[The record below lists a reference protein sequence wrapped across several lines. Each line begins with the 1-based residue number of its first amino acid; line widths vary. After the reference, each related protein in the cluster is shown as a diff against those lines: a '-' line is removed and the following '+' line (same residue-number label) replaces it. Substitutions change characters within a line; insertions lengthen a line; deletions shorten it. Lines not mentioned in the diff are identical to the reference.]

1 MNALNDNLNER
12 NLLRFIT
19 AGSVD
24 DGKSTL
30 IGRLLFDSKGIF
42 ADQLAAVSRAKHKR
56 TVGDTIDLSLLT
68 DGLEA
73 EREQGITI
81 DVAYRYFATPKRK
94 FIIADTPGH
103 EQYTRNM
110 VTGASTA
117 DAVIILVDVSKVK
130 LREDGG
136 VDLLIQTKRHS
147 TIAHLLQIEHVV
159 VAVNKMDLVNY
170 DQDVYDRIVK
180 AYHEFAA
187 TLGIK
192 DVKTIPL
199 SALAGDNV
207 VDASERMPWYQGP
220 TLIELLE
227 DLSVY
232 DESHNSAFRF
242 PVQLVARHNG
252 HEANDFRGYM
262 GRIEAGNVAVGDKLV
277 VQPSGQSATVK
288 EIVTFDGSLQ
298 SASAGQSVT
307 IVLEE
312 YVDVSRGDLLASS
325 AQPASL
331 LKQVNADVC
340 WLSEEPLDLRRK
352 YWIKHGT
359 KQTAAKVTK
368 IDSILDINTQQRHDA
383 DALKLNDVAR
393 IALTVQQPLAAD
405 AYSDIRIGI
414 SRQRLLHGQRNAR
427 HVVQLQRIRIVPLL
441 GVDVKDRIDLRHFRS
456 GLLGA
461 VLDPVFAAQV
471 QRLLGQPAH
480 VGVHLLE
487 QGGRLRAGGQQV
499 AARHVHVLFQHDG
512 DRLAGAGALQGAV
525 EGDDFLDR
533 RALAGRLHHQL
544 VADGDVAG
552 FDTAHVA
559 AEVVGFMAIV
569 ACYQL
574 YREAEG
580 GVVRLV
586 VHRQVFQ
593 QLDQGR
599 ALVPWHALAR
609 VDHVVAGQGRQRN
622 GLHVLDAQ
630 RCSEFVVCLDDA
642 VVHVLVVVHQV
653 HLVDGHHHVLDLQQ
667 VGDGGVALGLDQQVH
682 AAVFSQLHFRH
693 VDQDDHGIGGGGAG
707 YHVAGVLFVARGV
720 GDDEFALRGGEIAVG
735 HVDGDALF
743 ALGFQAVRQQRQV
756 DGVAHGA
763 LMLGARYGCELVGED
778 AFAVEQQAANQG
790 ALAVVDGA
798 GGDEAQQVTFV
809 QVVVQCVHQKYPCFL
824 RFSMEASEVW
834 SSIRVAPRSVIWVTA
849 VSAMIASTSA
859 ASEDT
864 GQVQEISPTVRK
876 RTTWVSMLSPS
887 RAGVRSV
894 SGTSR
899 PLRGMT
905 WRSCAK

>member
-1 MNALNDNLNER
+1 MNALNENLNER

-170 DQDVYDRIVK
+170 DQEVYDRIVK
-180 AYHEFAA
+180 AYGEFAK

-192 DVKTIPL
+192 HVKTIPL

-207 VDASERMPWYQGP
+207 VEQSGKMPWYQGP

-262 GRIEAGNVAVGDKLV
+262 GRIEAGSVAVGDKLV

-298 SASAGQSVT
+298 TASAGQSVT

-325 AQPASL
+325 EQPASL

-359 KQTAAKVTK
+359 RQTAAKVTR
-368 IDSILDINTQQRHDA
+368 IDSILDINTQHRHDA
-383 DALKLNDVAR
+383 NALKLNDVAR

-405 AYSDIRIGI
+405 AYSDIRATGAFI
-414 SRQRLLHGQRNAR
+414 L
-427 HVVQLQRIRIVPLL
+427 
-441 GVDVKDRIDLRHFRS
+441 IDEVTH
-456 GLLGA
+456 
-461 VLDPVFAAQV
+461 QT
-471 QRLLGQPAH
+471 
-480 VGVHLLE
+480 
-487 QGGRLRAGGQQV
+487 V
-499 AARHVHVLFQHDG
+499 AAG
-512 DRLAGAGALQGAV
+512 MIRL
-525 EGDDFLDR
+525 
-533 RALAGRLHHQL
+533 
-544 VADGDVAG
+544 
-552 FDTAHVA
+552 
-559 AEVVGFMAIV
+559 
-569 ACYQL
+569 
-574 YREAEG
+574 
-580 GVVRLV
+580 
-586 VHRQVFQ
+586 
-593 QLDQGR
+593 
-599 ALVPWHALAR
+599 
-609 VDHVVAGQGRQRN
+609 
-622 GLHVLDAQ
+622 
-630 RCSEFVVCLDDA
+630 
-642 VVHVLVVVHQV
+642 
-653 HLVDGHHHVLDLQQ
+653 
-667 VGDGGVALGLDQQVH
+667 
-682 AAVFSQLHFRH
+682 
-693 VDQDDHGIGGGGAG
+693 
-707 YHVAGVLFVARGV
+707 
-720 GDDEFALRGGEIAVG
+720 GE
-735 HVDGDALF
+735 
-743 ALGFQAVRQQRQV
+743 
-756 DGVAHGA
+756 
-763 LMLGARYGCELVGED
+763 
-778 AFAVEQQAANQG
+778 
-790 ALAVVDGA
+790 
-798 GGDEAQQVTFV
+798 
-809 QVVVQCVHQKYPCFL
+809 
-824 RFSMEASEVW
+824 
-834 SSIRVAPRSVIWVTA
+834 
-849 VSAMIASTSA
+849 
-859 ASEDT
+859 
-864 GQVQEISPTVRK
+864 
-876 RTTWVSMLSPS
+876 
-887 RAGVRSV
+887 
-894 SGTSR
+894 
-899 PLRGMT
+899 
-905 WRSCAK
+905 